1 MSETR
6 VERLHKAFQ
15 TLIDWSIDEVAQD
28 ICAVINGPNGFP
40 SNHRGVCTRILAKH
54 SNCVNDW
61 VWLILVYRPFRGA
74 DFFIK

>member
-1 MSETR
+1 MLETR
-6 VERLHKAFQ
+6 VEHLHKAFQ

-28 ICAVINGPNGFP
+28 ICAVISGPIDFS
-40 SNHRGVCTRILAKH
+40 SNHRGVCTRTLAKH
-54 SNCVNDW
+54 SNCVNDR